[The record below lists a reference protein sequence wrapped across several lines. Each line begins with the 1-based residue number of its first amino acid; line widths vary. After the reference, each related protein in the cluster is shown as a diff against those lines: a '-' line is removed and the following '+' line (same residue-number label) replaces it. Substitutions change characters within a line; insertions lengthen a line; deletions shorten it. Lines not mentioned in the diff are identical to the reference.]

1 MFVLV
6 LPHHFHIM
14 NDSST
19 DVVRVRV
26 DVMSD
31 GEESATS
38 TSGLVFKRYYY
49 S

>member
-1 MFVLV
+1 MFVLI
-6 LPHHFHIM
+6 LPHHSHIP